1 MSWTLKWS
9 FHDSP
14 ALLYG
19 SLCSPRAAFAALSF
33 GVDRAVAPLFLG
45 PVK

>member
-1 MSWTLKWS
+1 MSRTLKWS
-9 FHDSP
+9 FHDNP
-14 ALLYG
+14 ALLYR
-19 SLCSPRAAFAALSF
+19 SLCSTRVAFAALSF